1 MNDRMKQ
8 DNHDTDSPGDGPRRA
23 RMLDTLLGNL
33 PGIAYRCLNDEN
45 WTMLFVSEGCF
56 SLTGYRAQDIVENKT
71 VSFNDIVHPGDR
83 DRIEET
89 IREALAKD
97 AHFEV
102 IYRILR
108 ADKQERWV
116 WERGVK
122 VPAPEE
128 RVDVIE
134 GFITDITRMK
144 RIEQELVEKENAL
157 RKLKDQLE
165 EETIYL
171 REEIKHQSNFEEII
185 STSEVFRNVLKNV
198 EKVAGTDTTVMIT
211 GETGT
216 GKELIARAIHNNSL
230 RSNRSLVSVNCAA
243 LPSEI
248 IESELFGHVK
258 GAFTGAYTRKTGRFE
273 LAHRGTLFLDEI
285 GDLSPDLQT
294 KLLRVIQEGEFQRL
308 GDSTTRKVDVRILAA
323 TNRNMEDAVEEGTFR
338 QDLYYRLNVFPIHVP
353 PLRER
358 KEDIPLLT
366 RYFLRKYAAKTGR
379 DIKEVSQKVM
389 DRLLAYHWPGNIR
402 ELENIIERAVVVCE
416 GDKLT
421 TGSWMPQP
429 YNGAEPAIPTL
440 KENERALILRAL
452 EKTNWKVS
460 GENGAAR
467 LLDIKRTT
475 LEARMQKLG
484 IHRPK

>member
-1 MNDRMKQ
+1 MEKYH
-8 DNHDTDSPGDGPRRA
+8 HDSNSPGEGLRDRV

-33 PGIAYRCLNDEN
+33 PGIAYRCLNDKN

-56 SLTGYRAQDIVENKT
+56 SLTGYHASDIVENKT
-71 VSFNDIVHPGDR
+71 VSFNDIIHPGDR
-83 DRIEET
+83 DRIEEV
-89 IREALAKD
+89 IREALEKD

-128 RVDVIE
+128 RAEVIE

-144 RIEQELVEKENAL
+144 QVEQELVEKEKAL
-157 RKLKDQLE
+157 KKLKDQLE
-165 EETIYL
+165 EETVYL
-171 REEIKHQSNFEEII
+171 REEIKLQSNFEEII
-185 STSEVFRNVLKNV
+185 SKSEVFRKVLKNV

-216 GKELIARAIHNNSL
+216 GKELIARAIHNNSF
-230 RSNRSLVSVNCAA
+230 RSNRSLVTVNCAA

-258 GAFTGAYTRKTGRFE
+258 GAYTGAYTHKTGRFE

-285 GDLSPDLQT
+285 GDLPPDLQT

-323 TNRNMEDAVEEGTFR
+323 TNRNLEDAVQEGTFR
-338 QDLYYRLNVFPIHVP
+338 QDLYYRLLVFPIHVP

-366 RYFLRKYAAKTGR
+366 RYFIRKYAAKTGR
-379 DIKEVSQKVM
+379 PIREVSQKVM
-389 DRLLAYHWPGNIR
+389 DRLVAYEWPGNIR

-429 YNGAEPAIPTL
+429 FNGAESGIPTL
-440 KENERALILRAL
+440 KENEKALILRAL
-452 EKTNWKVS
+452 EKTNWQVS
-460 GENGAAR
+460 GEKGAAR

>member
-1 MNDRMKQ
+1 MEK
-8 DNHDTDSPGDGPRRA
+8 NHYDTDSPGEGIRDRV

-45 WTMLFVSEGCF
+45 WTMLFVSEGCY
-56 SLTGYRAQDIVENKT
+56 SLTGYQASEIVKNKT
-71 VSFNDIVHPGDR
+71 VSFNDLIHPEDR
-83 DRIEET
+83 ERIQEV
-89 IREALAKD
+89 IRKALLAD
-97 AHFEV
+97 THFEV
-102 IYRILR
+102 VYRILR
-108 ADKQERWV
+108 ADKQECWF
-116 WERGVK
+116 WERGIK
-122 VPAPEE
+122 IPAREGDCE
-128 RVDVIE
+128 VIE
-134 GFITDITRMK
+134 GFITDITPMK
-144 RIEQELVEKENAL
+144 KAEQELVEKEKAL
-157 RKLKDQLE
+157 KKLKDQLE
-165 EETIYL
+165 EETVYL
-171 REEIKHQSNFEEII
+171 REEIKLQSNFEEII
-185 STSEVFRNVLKNV
+185 SKSEVFRTVLKNI

-230 RSNRSLVSVNCAA
+230 RSNRSLVTVNCAA

-258 GAFTGAYTRKTGRFE
+258 GAFTGAYIHKTGRFE
-273 LAHRGTLFLDEI
+273 LAHQGTLFLDEI
-285 GDLSPDLQT
+285 GDLPLELQT

-323 TNRNMEDAVEEGTFR
+323 TNRNLEAAVEKGAFR

-379 DIKEVSQKVM
+379 SIREVSQKVM
-389 DRLLAYHWPGNIR
+389 DRLLEYEWPGNIR

-416 GDKLT
+416 GNKLT

-429 YNGAEPAIPTL
+429 FNAAESGIPTL

-484 IHRPK
+484 IYRPK